1 MPIPIRP
8 ICLKRASSA
17 FLLLVASSFCL
28 ATTSS
33 DEIERLLDTS
43 VRKQLVSQLSQQPGI
58 KVDVAIGSLDPR
70 LQLAPCQRV
79 EPFLPP
85 SVVLWGKTVMGVRCV
100 AGATWSVTVPVQV
113 TVTGPALVAATNLNA
128 GSTPSDQDF
137 KLATVEL
144 SKEPLHML
152 NHSLQLQGRVLT
164 RSLVAGQ
171 VLRADH
177 LRLVPTINPGDIV
190 KVKLIGDGFTLTY
203 DAIAMSAAA
212 PGQLIRVR
220 SENGKILSGSLKD
233 RSIELQL

>member
-137 KLATVEL
+137 KI
-144 SKEPLHML
+144 
-152 NHSLQLQGRVLT
+152 GRAHV
-164 RSLVAGQ
+164 
-171 VLRADH
+171 
-177 LRLVPTINPGDIV
+177 
-190 KVKLIGDGFTLTY
+190 
-203 DAIAMSAAA
+203 
-212 PGQLIRVR
+212 
-220 SENGKILSGSLKD
+220 
-233 RSIELQL
+233 